1 MTAEAPHSNAARIRS
16 SLSALFVAQALSTG
30 ATTVG
35 IALSSILIVHLTRSE
50 ELSGLP
56 STLKQVASALAAL
69 MVGQVMA
76 RSGRRLGLTLSY
88 LIAAL
93 GALIGG
99 FSALHGSLW
108 GFLLGVV
115 LLGVGDGGIPQ
126 GRYAVAELV
135 RPSHRGRT
143 VGYLLS
149 FGVLGSVLS
158 TSLTPLLQS
167 VAAKYQLPSLELGWI
182 LGGVLLLVGTALISL
197 FLRAQPLELTPGSAS
212 KPLEDAPQRNPWQV
226 PNVRLS
232 LVALSIGQGVMVMM
246 MVLTPLHAKH
256 LGHGLPTISSLI
268 SAHLAGMFGLAWL
281 TGNLVDRY
289 GERRFIALG
298 AVLLA
303 LSALLAFFVTSAFG
317 IGVSLFVLGLGWN
330 WCYVAGSSL
339 LTNSLSPLERS
350 KIQGQTEFAVWGAA
364 ALGSLLGGFIVG
376 HFGFGALCVLA
387 AGVSLVPLL
396 TLLRSSGP
404 RATLNVAQGD

>member
-1 MTAEAPHSNAARIRS
+1 MTEGASRSNASQIRS

-50 ELSGLP
+50 DLSGLP
-56 STLKQVASALAAL
+56 STLKQVSSALAAL
-69 MVGQVMA
+69 IIGGVMA
-76 RSGRRLGLTLSY
+76 RSGRRFGLALSY

-99 FSALHGSLW
+99 FSALGGSLW
-108 GFLLGVV
+108 GFLLGVM

-135 RPSHRGRT
+135 KPSHRGRM

-158 TSLTPLLQS
+158 TSLTPLLQTIA
-167 VAAKYQLPSLELGWI
+167 VKYELPSLELGWI
-182 LGGVLLLVGTALISL
+182 LGGVLLLLGMALISI
-197 FLRAQPLELTPGSAS
+197 FLRATPLELSTAGVQ
-212 KPLEDAPQRNPWQV
+212 KPLEHAPKRNPWQL

-232 LVALSIGQGVMVMM
+232 LIALSIGQGVMVMM

-303 LSALLAFFVTSAFG
+303 LSAVLAFFVSSAFW

-330 WCYVAGSSL
+330 WCFVAGSSL

-376 HFGFGALCVLA
+376 RFGFPVLCVLA
-387 AGVSLVPLL
+387 TGVSLIPLL
-396 TLLRSSGP
+396 ALLRLSGS
-404 RATLNVAQGD
+404 RATLSAAQGD